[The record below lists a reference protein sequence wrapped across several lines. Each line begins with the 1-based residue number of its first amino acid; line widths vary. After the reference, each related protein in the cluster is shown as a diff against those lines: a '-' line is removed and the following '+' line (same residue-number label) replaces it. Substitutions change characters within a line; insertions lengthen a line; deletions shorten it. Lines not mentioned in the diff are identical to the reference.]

1 MEIKIDTN
9 DLLTHLSFWYNK
21 TDDECIELATNEN
34 GLVTHP
40 SIDYQTNAVHAQF
53 EGKDVIIF
61 NFKKY
66 GWLNDNRFNTYN
78 MSLGPAGITI
88 EILL

>member
-1 MEIKIDTN
+1 MLIHIQTQ
-9 DLLTHLSFWYNK
+9 
-21 TDDECIELATNEN
+21 ELEKEFINSVRN
-34 GLVTHP
+34 GFVSQP
-40 SIDYQTNAVHAQF
+40 SIDYQTNAVHAQY

-61 NFKKY
+61 NFIKY

-78 MSLGPAGITI
+78 LSLGPAGITI

>member
-1 MEIKIDTN
+1 MLIHIQTR
-9 DLLTHLSFWYNK
+9 
-21 TDDECIELATNEN
+21 ELEEEFIRPVTN

-40 SIDYQTNAVHAQF
+40 AIDYQTNAVHAQF

-66 GWLNDNRFNTYN
+66 GWFNDNKFNTYN
-78 MSLGPAGITI
+78 LSLGPAGITI

>member
-1 MEIKIDTN
+1 MLIHIQTR
-9 DLLTHLSFWYNK
+9 
-21 TDDECIELATNEN
+21 ELEEEFISPVTN

-40 SIDYQTNAVHAQF
+40 AIDYQTNAVHAQF

-66 GWLNDNRFNTYN
+66 GWFNDNKFNTYN
-78 MSLGPAGITI
+78 LSLGPAGITI

>member
-1 MEIKIDTN
+1 MLIHIQTR
-9 DLLTHLSFWYNK
+9 
-21 TDDECIELATNEN
+21 ELEEEFIRPVTN

-40 SIDYQTNAVHAQF
+40 AIDYQTNAVHAQF

-66 GWLNDNRFNTYN
+66 GWFNDNRFNTYN
-78 MSLGPAGITI
+78 LSLGPAGITI
-88 EILL
+88 EIIL

>member
-1 MEIKIDTN
+1 MLIHIQTREIEEEFIRPVT
-9 DLLTHLSFWYNK
+9 
-21 TDDECIELATNEN
+21 N

-40 SIDYQTNAVHAQF
+40 AIDYQTNAVHAQF

-66 GWLNDNRFNTYN
+66 GWFNDNRFNTYN
-78 MSLGPAGITI
+78 LSLGPAGITI
-88 EILL
+88 EIII

>member
-1 MEIKIDTN
+1 MLIHISTQ
-9 DLLTHLSFWYNK
+9 
-21 TDDECIELATNEN
+21 ELEEEFINHVRN
-34 GLVTHP
+34 GFVSQA
-40 SIDYQTNAVHAQF
+40 SIDYQTNAVHAQY

-66 GWLNDNRFNTYN
+66 GWLSDNRFNTYN
-78 MSLGPAGITI
+78 LSLGTTGITI

>member
-1 MEIKIDTN
+1 MLIHIQTR
-9 DLLTHLSFWYNK
+9 
-21 TDDECIELATNEN
+21 ELEEEFIRPVTN

-40 SIDYQTNAVHAQF
+40 AIDYQTNAVHAQF

-66 GWLNDNRFNTYN
+66 GWLNDNKFNTYN
-78 MSLGPAGITI
+78 LSLGPSGITI

>member
-1 MEIKIDTN
+1 MIIHISTA
-9 DLLTHLSFWYNK
+9 
-21 TDDECIELATNEN
+21 ELEPQFINPVRN
-34 GLVTHP
+34 GLVSLP
-40 SIDYQTNAVHAQF
+40 SIDYQTNAVHAQY

-61 NFKKY
+61 RFVKY

-78 MSLGPAGITI
+78 LSLGPAGITV

>member
-1 MEIKIDTN
+1 MLIHIQTR
-9 DLLTHLSFWYNK
+9 
-21 TDDECIELATNEN
+21 ELEEEFIRPVTN

-40 SIDYQTNAVHAQF
+40 AIDYQTNAVHAQF

-66 GWLNDNRFNTYN
+66 GWFNDNRFNTYN
-78 MSLGPAGITI
+78 LSLGPAGITI
-88 EILL
+88 EIII

>member
-1 MEIKIDTN
+1 MLIHIQTR
-9 DLLTHLSFWYNK
+9 
-21 TDDECIELATNEN
+21 ELEEEFIRPVTN

-40 SIDYQTNAVHAQF
+40 AIDYQTNAVHAQF

-61 NFKKY
+61 KFKKY

-78 MSLGPAGITI
+78 LSLGPAGITI

>member
-1 MEIKIDTN
+1 MLIHIQTR
-9 DLLTHLSFWYNK
+9 
-21 TDDECIELATNEN
+21 ELEEEFIRPVTN

-40 SIDYQTNAVHAQF
+40 AIDYQTNAIHAQF

-66 GWLNDNRFNTYN
+66 GWFNDNRFNTYN
-78 MSLGPAGITI
+78 LSLGPAGITI
-88 EILL
+88 EIIL

>member
-1 MEIKIDTN
+1 MLIHIQTRELEEEFIRPVTN
-9 DLLTHLSFWYNK
+9 GF
-21 TDDECIELATNEN
+21 
-34 GLVTHP
+34 VTHP
-40 SIDYQTNAVHAQF
+40 SIDYQTNAIHAQY

-66 GWLNDNRFNTYN
+66 GWLNDNRFNTN
-78 MSLGPAGITI
+78 NLSLGPAGITI

>member
-1 MEIKIDTN
+1 MLIHIQTR
-9 DLLTHLSFWYNK
+9 
-21 TDDECIELATNEN
+21 ELEEEFIRPVTN

-40 SIDYQTNAVHAQF
+40 AIDYQTNAVHAQF

-66 GWLNDNRFNTYN
+66 GWLNDNKFNTYN
-78 MSLGPAGITI
+78 LSLGPAGITL

>member
-1 MEIKIDTN
+1 MLINIQ
-9 DLLTHLSFWYNK
+9 TH
-21 TDDECIELATNEN
+21 ELEEEFIRPVIN
-34 GLVTHP
+34 GFVTHP

-66 GWLNDNRFNTYN
+66 GWFNDNRFNTYN
-78 MSLGPAGITI
+78 LSLGPAGITI

>member
-1 MEIKIDTN
+1 MLIHIQTR
-9 DLLTHLSFWYNK
+9 
-21 TDDECIELATNEN
+21 ELEEEFIIPVTN

-40 SIDYQTNAVHAQF
+40 AIDYQTNAVHAQF

-66 GWLNDNRFNTYN
+66 GWFNDNRFNTYN
-78 MSLGPAGITI
+78 LSLGPAGITI
-88 EILL
+88 EIII

>member
-1 MEIKIDTN
+1 MLIHIQTR
-9 DLLTHLSFWYNK
+9 
-21 TDDECIELATNEN
+21 ELEEEFIRPVTN

-40 SIDYQTNAVHAQF
+40 AIDYQTNAVHAQF

-66 GWLNDNRFNTYN
+66 GWFNDNRFNTYN
-78 MSLGPAGITI
+78 LSLGPAGITI

>member
-1 MEIKIDTN
+1 MLIHIQTQ
-9 DLLTHLSFWYNK
+9 
-21 TDDECIELATNEN
+21 ELEKEFVNPVKN
-34 GLVTHP
+34 GFVSHP
-40 SIDYQTNAVHAQF
+40 AIDYQTNAIHAQY

-78 MSLGPAGITI
+78 LSLGPAGITI

>member
-1 MEIKIDTN
+1 MLIHIQTR
-9 DLLTHLSFWYNK
+9 
-21 TDDECIELATNEN
+21 ELEEEFIRPVTN

-40 SIDYQTNAVHAQF
+40 AIDYQTNSVHAQF

-66 GWLNDNRFNTYN
+66 GWFNDNRFNTYN
-78 MSLGPAGITI
+78 LSLGPAGITI
-88 EILL
+88 EIII

>member
-1 MEIKIDTN
+1 MLIHIQTR
-9 DLLTHLSFWYNK
+9 
-21 TDDECIELATNEN
+21 ELEEEFIRPVTN

-40 SIDYQTNAVHAQF
+40 AIDYQTNAVHAQF

-66 GWLNDNRFNTYN
+66 GWFNDNRFNTYN
-78 MSLGPAGITI
+78 LSLGPAGIMI